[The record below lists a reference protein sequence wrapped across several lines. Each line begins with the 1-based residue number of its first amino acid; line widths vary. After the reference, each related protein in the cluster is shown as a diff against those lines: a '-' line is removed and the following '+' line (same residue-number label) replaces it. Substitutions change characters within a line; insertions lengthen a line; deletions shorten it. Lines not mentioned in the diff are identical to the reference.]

1 MANPAKREIVN
12 FEHLLRARLAKGDAL
27 ARVLASL
34 LIKKG
39 VISDSELMENLLPD
53 EGDNLSAWQGKYRDG
68 FIDTKGKTWK

>member
-39 VISDSELMENLLPD
+39 VISDSELIENLLPEESD
-53 EGDNLSAWQGKYRDG
+53 DLSAWQGKYGDG
-68 FIDTKGKTWK
+68 FTDSKGKTWK